1 MCDKSSR
8 LHPRSG
14 YREEFR
20 VAHELMGLAIG
31 SHGANIQQA
40 KTVPGVSGID
50 LDEDTGTF
58 TVHGE
63 VLPAVSLL
71 VSYDNSN
78 NYNSAKG
85 RSPVNACFAPV
96 TLTLIQ

>member
-1 MCDKSSR
+1 MNGTCVCIDCKCFHQSTR
-8 LHPRSG
+8 LHPRSA

-20 VAHELMGLAIG
+20 VARELMGLAIG

-40 KTVPGVSGID
+40 KMVPGIQSID

-63 VLPAVSLL
+63 V
-71 VSYDNSN
+71 
-78 NYNSAKG
+78 
-85 RSPVNACFAPV
+85 RIE
-96 TLTLIQ
+96 LIW

>member
-1 MCDKSSR
+1 MVCDKSSR

-20 VAHELMGLAIG
+20 VPHELMGLAIG

-50 LDEDTGTF
+50 LDEDSGTF

-63 VLPAVSLL
+63 VLPAVSTL
-71 VSYDNSN
+71 VSYNNTN
-78 NYNSAKG
+78 NYRTRTRLPSAG
-85 RSPVNACFAPV
+85 H
-96 TLTLIQ
+96 L